1 MSPATKKVE
10 DFSYLRNYGA
20 IRGKSRQPYL
30 LVRLDGHRT
39 SSLNPSNQQPLP
51 KLPIFATLG
60 ARASRP
66 HGLQVLH
73 GSPKIFALRPV
84 ALSWVFTPL
93 EIVSHLCKP
102 RKLEGLR
109 NGLAQE
115 WRTCWQQSCLIV
127 RDLLSK
133 LQTNGGSYKAGTG
146 LAPTRL
152 KKMASNWL
160 QNCQK

>member
-10 DFSYLRNYGA
+10 DFNYLQNYGA
-20 IRGKSRQPYL
+20 IRGKGRQPYL

-39 SSLNPSNQQPLP
+39 SSLNPFNQQPQP
-51 KLPIFATLG
+51 KLPIFAAIG

-66 HGLQVLH
+66 HGLCMR
-73 GSPKIFALRPV
+73 SPKLFAPRPV

-93 EIVSHLCKP
+93 RIGSHLCKP
-102 RKLEGLR
+102 RKFEGLR

>member
-93 EIVSHLCKP
+93 EIVSIF
-102 RKLEGLR
+102 
-109 NGLAQE
+109 ASQE
-115 WRTCWQQSCLIV
+115 NSKANEM
-127 RDLLSK
+127 DLLKNGELVGSK
-133 LQTNGGSYKAGTG
+133 VVS
-146 LAPTRL
+146 
-152 KKMASNWL
+152 
-160 QNCQK
+160 